1 MSPSDIYEQ
10 YASKDDENDK
20 PLKSILKKDSRSNST
35 ENLKLKPILKTSPEH
50 RPGTPEHTLEDPK
63 PILKTPPDTQGSD
76 RRPGTPEYVLLD
88 EPKPILK
95 SSTEANEKTQT
106 ADHASEEPRPILK
119 TQEVYFLEDNEY
131 SPNHNDPVS
140 EEVKSILK
148 TNDSPSKRPGT
159 PDEDRKS
166 ILKSPTSKSR
176 DLRTADPEQDCASE
190 PRPIL
195 KHGLAEVQV
204 NLPVIS

>member
-1 MSPSDIYEQ
+1 M
-10 YASKDDENDK
+10 
-20 PLKSILKKDSRSNST
+20 KKDSRSNST

-63 PILKTPPDTQGSD
+63 PILKTPPDTQCSD
-76 RRPGTPEYVLLD
+76 RRPGTPEYVFLD

-95 SSTEANEKTQT
+95 SSAESNEKPQT
-106 ADHASEEPRPILK
+106 ADHISEEPRPILK
-119 TQEVYFLEDNEY
+119 SQEVYFLEDNEY
-131 SPNHNDPVS
+131 TPNHNDLMS

-176 DLRTADPEQDCASE
+176 DLRTAEPEQDFTSE
-190 PRPIL
+190 PKPIL
-195 KHGLAEVQV
+195 KHGPAEVQV
-204 NLPVIS
+204 NSPVKS